1 MSDTNSKRMKTNE
14 QLDSLEERLH
24 NLEEEDVQGL
34 VVRLVQGKLGLVW
47 VDGSAEGESEDVY
60 A

>member
-1 MSDTNSKRMKTNE
+1 MRMV
-14 QLDSLEERLH
+14 LDKVNARRLIHAEHGEGLH

-47 VDGSAEGESEDVY
+47 IDGDEEAHSMDD
-60 A
+60 